1 MKEDGAIGKSHYHF
15 LQVFWKT
22 LLSYKLVQAQMA
34 YTPDS
39 ASDTYSSKAL
49 VLEPLK
55 KAWWV
60 SKEFCEQLVW
70 QSFTWWYQ
78 AKA

>member
-1 MKEDGAIGKSHYHF
+1 MQEDGAIGKSHYHF

-55 KAWWV
+55 KA
-60 SKEFCEQLVW
+60 
-70 QSFTWWYQ
+70 
-78 AKA
+78 